1 MEEESDAR
9 TREQERARMR
19 LPKLKGAKK
28 LLTGNPINDV
38 YRGIS
43 WLFGKAKGAP
53 KSKLGQKIRREL
65 HR

>member
-1 MEEESDAR
+1 
-9 TREQERARMR
+9 MR

-43 WLFGKAKGAP
+43 WMFGKAKGAP